1 MGTRLSR
8 LPMSFTSA
16 RRRQHRFATWPH
28 HIHIPL
34 EKPTHWLALTQRPFW
49 IVKCREKWGAEKGVC
64 VLFWISYYCFAVLGS
79 ISAVISFCHIPLI
92 FSLLGRGET
101 DGNDLCFHFTLSFSF
116 SITYYIIWKRGKNVT
131 GPWRF
136 LSLFSPN
143 VSSSFHGLDMEMRW
157 DEKRMDGNN
166 ATHAKFLL
174 VFLTF
179 SLFYYIIII
188 ITYIAK
194 RKRASEQSVP
204 QKANRLSTC
213 PFKSHP
219 RIYLSCIVNVS
230 LSLCFACLVFGAA
243 CERYPNS
250 FMKTC

>member
-1 MGTRLSR
+1 
-8 LPMSFTSA
+8 
-16 RRRQHRFATWPH
+16 
-28 HIHIPL
+28 
-34 EKPTHWLALTQRPFW
+34 
-49 IVKCREKWGAEKGVC
+49 
-64 VLFWISYYCFAVLGS
+64 
-79 ISAVISFCHIPLI
+79 
-92 FSLLGRGET
+92 
-101 DGNDLCFHFTLSFSF
+101 
-116 SITYYIIWKRGKNVT
+116 
-131 GPWRF
+131 
-136 LSLFSPN
+136 
-143 VSSSFHGLDMEMRW
+143 MEMRW

-166 ATHAKFLL
+166 ATQTKFLL
-174 VFLTF
+174 VSFFL
-179 SLFYYIIII
+179 SSFYYIIIIIIIVIIIVII